1 MQSTKRVIRPSRIF
15 YGLRYPSKVNL
26 DLRRYAK
33 FIIRTV
39 ESMGGTDVQ
48 VYKDG
53 FSFEWK
59 KRCYRMGDAIRL
71 GKQLAKHPVFQKH
84 VFTERYSYS
93 NGMPGVSTQLFKRMA

>member
-1 MQSTKRVIRPSRIF
+1 MKNKKSVTRPGRIF
-15 YGLRYPSKVNL
+15 YGIRYPSKVNL

-33 FIIRTV
+33 FITRTV
-39 ESMGGTDVQ
+39 EGMGGTNVQ

-53 FSFEWK
+53 FSFDWK

-71 GKQLAKHPVFQKH
+71 GKRLAKHPTFQKN
-84 VFTERYSYS
+84 VFTEHYKYS